1 MVSQRELSEVV
12 AQINVILERLDKRLA
27 FVESTQNSL
36 LHDLKEKVIEV
47 KEAKELKKTGRKNG

>member
-36 LHDLKEKVIEV
+36 LHDLKERVIEV
-47 KEAKELKKTGRKNG
+47 KEVKELKKTGRKNG